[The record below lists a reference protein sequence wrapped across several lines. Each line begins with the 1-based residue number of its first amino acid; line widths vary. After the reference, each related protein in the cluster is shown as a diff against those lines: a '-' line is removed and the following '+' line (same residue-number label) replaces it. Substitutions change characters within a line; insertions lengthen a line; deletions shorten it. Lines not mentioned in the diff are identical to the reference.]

1 MRPRGC
7 RGPAGGELVP
17 VIGRCGVI
25 WRPASHP
32 HSNCTRF
39 MPDQRASP
47 VDSLAVHPQCALRC
61 LTALG
66 EVVGAFWNRAAPP
79 PRRRCRSGWRSA
91 APPAREGVVWASGR
105 QVVSAAALAAKAI
118 GGPQVALGRAGDCP
132 RVFPALGGRRPRWRS
147 AAPGEAIFAR
157 TTTLFRAYPPW
168 AASPLPRSSAWRGGA
183 VKSVTFRLRNC
194 VQSTGN
200 RLKRRSCQASM
211 CSVCGLGEC
220 LISWLCLF
228 SPDPSTW
235 RRHTNT
241 AL

>member
-1 MRPRGC
+1 
-7 RGPAGGELVP
+7 
-17 VIGRCGVI
+17 
-25 WRPASHP
+25 
-32 HSNCTRF
+32 

-220 LISWLCLF
+220 LIVGSYMC
-228 SPDPSTW
+228 PPPPSTW
-235 RRHTNT
+235 TILRGACLGGWAEPTPIEGVVSKYDHT
-241 AL
+241 